1 MGIDLPFL
9 RSKNQRKMS
18 RAEHPQEASSG
29 WGEAK
34 EFLPARPS
42 CKKMRRSDFA
52 RLGCHSPIPAH
63 FKPRSPLSHKTSDTK
78 KLENI
83 RENATLRNGKMQ
95 NLSNMEI
102 TESKVDLES
111 RFRVLVLDSD
121 SESKTDSESKAE
133 NLGSTESKT
142 LTESSSTDSKE
153 NLDSKIHY
161 FRFKFRI

>member
-95 NLSNMEI
+95 NLSNAEI
-102 TESKVDLES
+102 TESKADSDS
-111 RFRVLVLDSD
+111 RFRVLVLDSNLD
-121 SESKTDSESKAE
+121 LESKIDSQSSLAIQ
-133 NLGSTESKT
+133 NLAS
-142 LTESSSTDSKE
+142 
-153 NLDSKIHY
+153 
-161 FRFKFRI
+161 